1 VKNSDLLGELLQ
13 GGAVSLASWFARPL
27 TPVQA
32 RAWLPRVR
40 QAVYRRHR
48 GPMATLQIRLAEI
61 IVRFWGGHDVE
72 PGYRNCLALCENDR
86 ERAMLE
92 LCYGQLLIACRLT
105 GAWAHLDQGF
115 ELAARL
121 LEAEDYFRVLNRHEV
136 LRQLPLAS
144 TPSRGAPL
152 EDLLDE
158 ARVIARLRGPRAAS
172 RHKDDRPLHR
182 DTLD

>member
-1 VKNSDLLGELLQ
+1 MKNSDLLGELLQ
-13 GGAVSLASWFARPL
+13 GGTVSLASWFAWPL

-40 QAVYRRHR
+40 QVYRER
-48 GPMATLQIRLAEI
+48 GAAKATPHIRLAEI
-61 IVRFWGGHDVE
+61 IVRFWSGHDVE
-72 PGYRNCLALCENDR
+72 PDYRNCLALCENDR

-92 LCYGQLLIACRLT
+92 LCYGQLLIARRLAD
-105 GAWAHLDQGF
+105 AWAHLDQGF

-121 LEAEDYFRVLNRHEV
+121 LEAEDYFRVLNRHEL
-136 LRQLPLAS
+136 LRQLPLMSRA
-144 TPSRGAPL
+144 SRGAPL
-152 EDLLDE
+152 QDLLDE

-172 RHKDDRPLHR
+172 HNNHRPLHR